1 MTFDRRRFI
10 ATTAGALLVAGT
22 ARRASGAERPAG
34 NGAPSALPPM
44 ATTTFYRLGTQTLD
58 AFLRSV
64 RAALPEGAQSA
75 NSRLGPPYGLL
86 AYCGATIW
94 QDRYSLGI
102 AGGHG
107 DSYDDGHYAQDLA
120 TGRWEMLL
128 PPSTVAG
135 ARAKPD
141 AYGEWIGGRPASQ
154 HSYQHLVTVDD
165 AIVQGYGYAIGAGA
179 GTSQQAHRWTAAGGW
194 QRYGNGGTLRTVP
207 HVVHYDAGRDRLV
220 RFALEAGRSVDTIA
234 AHDPEATWA
243 TVSMPWWPGIGIYA
257 SVGYHPELDCFV
269 LVDPPGNPGQA
280 WVLAAGSL
288 PSGWQRVTVEGGIP
302 GTAANCGLEY
312 VPPRRALAAAHEGE
326 PDALYLLAPTG
337 GAFDG
342 WRWTRESLL
351 GPAARGQRDP
361 ALVPARWDV
370 NPGVPIAPF
379 GRVRWSSRLNALVM
393 VKSALEPTE
402 VVVLGAVR

>member
-1 MTFDRRRFI
+1 M
-10 ATTAGALLVAGT
+10 AQSAGAALLAGVA
-22 ARRASGAERPAG
+22 ARSTGADRQGG
-34 NGAPSALPPM
+34 NSAPSALPPAA
-44 ATTTFYRLGTQTLD
+44 ATTFRRLGTQTLD

-64 RAALPEGAQSA
+64 RAGLPEGAQAA
-75 NSRLGPPYGLL
+75 NARLGPPYGLI
-86 AYCGATIW
+86 AYCGATVW

-135 ARAKPD
+135 PRAKPD
-141 AYGEWIGGRPASQ
+141 AFGEWIGGRPASQ

-165 AIVQGYGYAIGAGA
+165 TIVQGYGYAIGAGA
-179 GTSQQAHRWTAAGGW
+179 ATSQQAHRWTAAGGW
-194 QRYGNGGTLRTVP
+194 QRYGSGGNLRTVP
-207 HVVHYDAGRDRLV
+207 HVVLYDAGRDRLW
-220 RFALEAGRSVDTIA
+220 RFALEAGRSVDIIA
-234 AHDPEATWA
+234 AHDPEAAWA
-243 TVSMPWWPGIGIYA
+243 TVAMPWWPSIGIYA
-257 SVGYHPELDCFV
+257 SVGYHAGLDCFA
-269 LVDPPGNPGQA
+269 LVDPVGNPGQV
-280 WVLAAGSL
+280 WVLDAGS
-288 PSGWQRVTVEGGIP
+288 PASGWQRVAVDGTIP

-312 VPPRRALAAAHEGE
+312 VPPRQALAAANLAE

-337 GAFDG
+337 GAFAA
-342 WRWTRESLL
+342 WRWTRESLR
-351 GPAARGQRDP
+351 GPAARGQHDP

-402 VVVLGAVR
+402 VVSLGSARA